1 MKLLPRDVPAKPERI
16 DTYSEGLVV
25 AERRG
30 ISKGMYDRRIY
41 QLKWSYERAALTPR
55 QPPRRTPP
63 SELSA
68 AARRAGL
75 TYGQMRWRVRDLG
88 LSIDEAIA
96 YKPMTPAESGR
107 LGGKTRWNKR

>member
-1 MKLLPRDVPAKPERI
+1 MKLGIKDLPLKERI
-16 DTYSEGLVV
+16 ETWSDGLAA

-30 ISKGMYDRRIY
+30 ITPGMYNRRVY
-41 QLKWSYERAALTPR
+41 HLKWSYERAALTPK
-55 QPPRRTPP
+55 QPPKRTPP
-63 SELSA
+63 SELSLA
-68 AARRAGL
+68 AKRAGL

-107 LGGKTRWNKR
+107 IGANKRWRKG